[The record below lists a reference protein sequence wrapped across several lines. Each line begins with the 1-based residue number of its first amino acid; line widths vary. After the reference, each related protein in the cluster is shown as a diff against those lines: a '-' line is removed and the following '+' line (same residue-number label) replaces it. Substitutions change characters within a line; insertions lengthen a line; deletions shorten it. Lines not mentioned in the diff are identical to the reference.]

1 MGKLPLSDL
10 WSPSLI
16 ILPLAEARVKPLMQ
30 RDSVDLG
37 FYFLTAVVTDRDVMA
52 KNITSPEKD
61 FSRWYL
67 DVIREAELSDPAPVR
82 GCMVIRPYG
91 YAIWEMMQADLDRRF
106 KETGHSN
113 AYFPLFIPE
122 SFIKKEAEHVE
133 GFSPELAIVT
143 HAGGK
148 KLEEPLVVRPTSETI
163 INHMFSKWINSYRDL
178 PMLLNQ
184 WANVVRWELRPRPF
198 LRTTEFLW
206 QEGHTAHATEED
218 AREETMRMLGVYTDF
233 LHNVAAIPVIPGR
246 KTDKEKF
253 AGAVNTYTIESMMG
267 NGWALQGGTSHYL
280 GTNFAKAFDTL
291 YLDSN
296 NERHLVHQTSWGVT
310 TRLVGA
316 VIMVHGD
323 EHGLR
328 LPPKLAPVQ
337 VVVVPIAREEDEK
350 KAVLEAAKS
359 ISAEMKELGIRVKVD
374 DRDGM
379 SPGFKFNHW
388 EVRGVPLRLELGPRD
403 LAGGHVMAS
412 PRNKPGREGK
422 FTIQMEGIADS
433 VRKILDTIQDEMLA
447 SALEFR
453 DQHTYEVETYD
464 EFKKLLPNQPG
475 FYRVW
480 WDGSSEDETRIQEET
495 KATVRCIPLQQRPG
509 TGTCF
514 FTGRE
519 ASTTAIIA
527 RAY

>member
-1 MGKLPLSDL
+1 
-10 WSPSLI
+10 
-16 ILPLAEARVKPLMQ
+16 
-30 RDSVDLG
+30 
-37 FYFLTAVVTDRDVMA
+37 MA

-67 DVIREAELSDPAPVR
+67 DVIREAELSDSAPVR

-91 YAIWEMMQADLDRRF
+91 YSIWEMMKEDLDRRF
-106 KETGHSN
+106 KDTGHSN
-113 AYFPLFIPE
+113 AYFPLLIPD
-122 SFIKKEAEHVE
+122 SFLKKEAEHVE

-148 KLEEPLVVRPTSETI
+148 ALEEPLVVRPTSETI

-206 QEGHTAHATEED
+206 QEGHTAHADED
-218 AREETMRMLGVYTDF
+218 SAREETMCMLKVYTDF
-233 LHNVAAIPVIPGR
+233 MHDIAAIPVIPGI

-253 AGAVNTYTIESMMG
+253 AGGVNTYTIEAMMG

-280 GTNFAKAFDTL
+280 GTNFAKAFDTR
-291 YLDSN
+291 YLDAN
-296 NERHLVHQTSWGVT
+296 NERKFVHQTSWGVT

-323 EHGLR
+323 EHGLK
-328 LPPKLAPVQ
+328 LPPQLAPIQAVI
-337 VVVVPIAREEDEK
+337 VPIGRKEEDK
-350 KAVLEAAKS
+350 VAVSEAAHKM
-359 ISAEMKELGIRVKVD
+359 AEEMKELGIRVLVD
-374 DRDGM
+374 EREDM

-388 EVRGVPLRLELGPRD
+388 EVRGVPLRLEIGPRD
-403 LAGGHVMAS
+403 LAEGHVLAS
-412 PRNKPGREGK
+412 QRNKPGRENK
-422 FTIQMEGIADS
+422 FTIPMDGIAEEIKNALA
-433 VRKILDTIQDEMLA
+433 RIQEEMLA
-447 SALEFR
+447 AAVEFR
-453 DQHTYEVETYD
+453 ESHTYDVETYE
-464 EFKKLLPNQPG
+464 EFKKALPGKPG

-480 WDGSSEDETRIQEET
+480 WDGSSEDETRIQGET
-495 KATVRCIPLQQRPG
+495 KATVRCIPLEQRPG
-509 TGTCF
+509 TGICF
-514 FTGRE
+514 LTGRE
-519 ASTTAIIA
+519 TSTTAIIA